1 MSLCMGFVSRYG
13 GFVEW
18 NSRRRDRDLPLW
30 QPSKRAQLRM
40 VPGMMVQRSTPGME
54 QGFAMTDQDIRRL
67 QRLSNYQRALG
78 QLTRAVELAQSRP
91 LSELERQGL
100 IQAFEFVFELA
111 WNLMKDY
118 FVYQGNPA
126 ITGSR
131 DAIRTAFKQGLV
143 VDGEGWME
151 MIKSRNQTA
160 HAYNESIA
168 IEIAERILAR
178 YQDLFVQF
186 QQRMQGL
193 ASEL

>member
-1 MSLCMGFVSRYG
+1 
-13 GFVEW
+13 
-18 NSRRRDRDLPLW
+18 
-30 QPSKRAQLRM
+30 M
-40 VPGMMVQRSTPGME
+40 VPGMMVQRSTPGIE
-54 QGFAMTDQDIRRL
+54 QGFAMTDQDIRWL

-91 LSELERQGL
+91 LSELERLGL

-160 HAYNESIA
+160 HAYNECIA

>member
-1 MSLCMGFVSRYG
+1 MGFASRYG

-40 VPGMMVQRSTPGME
+40 VPGMMVQRSTPGIE
-54 QGFAMTDQDIRRL
+54 QGFAMTDQDIRWL

-160 HAYNESIA
+160 HAYNECIA

>member
-1 MSLCMGFVSRYG
+1 MGFVSRYG

-18 NSRRRDRDLPLW
+18 NRRRHDRHLSLW
-30 QPSKRAQLRM
+30 QPSKWAQWRIASGMMAQL
-40 VPGMMVQRSTPGME
+40 STLGME
-54 QGFAMTDQDIRRL
+54 QGFAMTDQDIRWL

-151 MIKSRNQTA
+151 MIKSRNQTP
-160 HAYNESIA
+160 HTYNESIA